1 MYTTGETKMYEI
13 FYRILVTN
21 LTFLIGMWIAFTTI
35 NIYNG
40 YKQKWP
46 ISKTLK
52 NILLYIILAYIVALI
67 GSLVTHKY

>member
-1 MYTTGETKMYEI
+1 MYEI

-21 LTFLIGMWIAFTTI
+21 ITFLVGMWTVFTIT
-35 NIYNG
+35 NIYKG
-40 YKQKWP
+40 YKQKWS

-52 NILLYIILAYIVALI
+52 NILRYNILAYIVALI

>member
-1 MYTTGETKMYEI
+1 MYEI

-21 LTFLIGMWIAFTTI
+21 LTFLIGMWIAFTTTT
-35 NIYNG
+35 IYNG

-52 NILLYIILAYIVALI
+52 NILLYIISAYIVALI
-67 GSLVTHKY
+67 GSLVTHSY